1 MIDASLPTRNLPES
15 VSLEFLRRSPPA
27 VVQLDSPAQA
37 VMIDI
42 NELSGA
48 TVMPHEDLGQ
58 AEQRMAQQGA
68 QVLLVVAQVPRV
80 LGILA
85 LADLH
90 GEKPLQVASE
100 RRLTHPEMRV
110 VDLMQ
115 PVSQLDAL
123 DHRTLSRASVAHVVA
138 TLLRSGRTH
147 LLVVEP
153 GGNDG
158 TLRLRGVV
166 SRSQVERQLGTRLPS
181 TTIADTFAAIEQ
193 ALI

>member
-115 PVSQLDAL
+115 PVSQLDA
-123 DHRTLSRASVAHVVA
+123 